1 MTLIDSKQLNKLW
14 AKSAD
19 LRSPQRD
26 RHLYDLAFFLW
37 TNKQFDEAVAVAD
50 SALEELAERVGSSL
64 WIEAMHL
71 KSLALHDSKRDEEA
85 ITAESEALRYGDTLS
100 APNERAFMHLHL
112 ADCYRTTEQ
121 QDLQEVEYLK
131 AVEAFQE
138 TDNKFFLS
146 QTYID
151 LINLYYRSGR
161 YLESKKYIQ
170 LVIPVL
176 EDNQST
182 DRMTFI
188 KYRLSGIERKLGN
201 LQASLVYAED
211 ALHLAKFVDDVVAIR
226 ENTIELAMVHEA
238 LENFEIAIELLD
250 SLIEENDETAKNRT
264 AAKAVYYRAR
274 ALELLA
280 KEPEAIKGYEKAV
293 PLLKAVDLA
302 DLAVNAQLALIH
314 ISTQTGGNNEHR

>member
-1 MTLIDSKQLNKLW
+1 MTFIDSKQLNKLW

-37 TNKQFDEAVAVAD
+37 TNKQFAEAVAVAD

-85 ITAESEALRYGDTLS
+85 ITTASEALKYGDTLS

-121 QDLQEVEYLK
+121 PDLQEVEYLK
-131 AVEAFQE
+131 AIEAFQE

-146 QTYID
+146 QAYID

-161 YLESKKYIQ
+161 YLESKKYVQ

-176 EDNQST
+176 EDSQSA

-201 LQASLVYAED
+201 LQAALMNAEE
-211 ALHLAKFVDDVVAIR
+211 ALHLAKFVDDVVATR

-238 LENFEIAIELLD
+238 LENYDIALELLD
-250 SLIEENDETAKNRT
+250 SLVEDNDDSLKNRS
-264 AAKAVYYRAR
+264 AAKAVYYRANIFR
-274 ALELLA
+274 MMGKLEQA
-280 KEPEAIKGYEKAV
+280 KFGFNQAI
-293 PLLKAVDLA
+293 PLLKSVDQNDLA
-302 DLAVNAQLALIH
+302 INAHLAYIH
-314 ISTQTGGNNEHR
+314 LT

>member
-1 MTLIDSKQLNKLW
+1 MTVIDSKQLNKLW
-14 AKSAD
+14 AKSTD

-37 TNKQFDEAVAVAD
+37 SNKQFDEAIAVVD

-85 ITAESEALRYGDTLS
+85 ISTATEALKYGDTLS

-121 QDLQEVEYLK
+121 QNLQEAEYLR
-131 AVEAFQE
+131 AIQAFKE

-146 QTYID
+146 QAYID

-161 YLESKKYIQ
+161 YLDSKKYIQ

-176 EDNQST
+176 EDTQST

-201 LQASLVYAED
+201 LQAALAYAEE
-211 ALHLAKFVDDVVAIR
+211 ALHLAKFVGDVVAIR

-238 LENFEIAIELLD
+238 LENFELAIELLD
-250 SLIEENDETAKNRT
+250 SLIEDNDEPAKNRS
-264 AAKAVYYRAR
+264 AAKAVYYRAG
-274 ALELLA
+274 LLSA
-280 KEPEAIKGYEKAV
+280 AGKAQEAQEAFAV
-293 PLLKAVDLA
+293 SIPLLSAVNQEDLA
-302 DLAVNAQLALIH
+302 INAHLAVIH
-314 ISTQTGGNNEHR
+314 LSTK

>member
-1 MTLIDSKQLNKLW
+1 MTVIDSKQLNKLW

-37 TNKQFDEAVAVAD
+37 TNKQFAEAVAVAD

-85 ITAESEALRYGDTLS
+85 ITTASEALKYGDTLS

-121 QDLQEVEYLK
+121 PDLQEVEYLK
-131 AVEAFQE
+131 AIEAFQE

-146 QTYID
+146 QAYID

-161 YLESKKYIQ
+161 YLESKKYVQ

-176 EDNQST
+176 EDTQST

-201 LQASLVYAED
+201 LQAALMNAEE
-211 ALHLAKFVDDVVAIR
+211 ALHLAKFVDDVVATR
-226 ENTIELAMVHEA
+226 ENTIELAMVHEV
-238 LENFEIAIELLD
+238 LENYDLAIELLD
-250 SLIEENDETAKNRT
+250 FLIEDNDEAVKNHS
-264 AAKAVYYRAR
+264 AAKALYYRAR
-274 ALELLA
+274 VLESRG
-280 KEPEAIKGYEKAV
+280 ESEEAVNNYKLCI
-293 PLLKAVDLA
+293 PLLKSVNLENLA
-302 DLAVNAQLALIH
+302 INAHLAILHFAC
-314 ISTQTGGNNEHR
+314 R

>member
-1 MTLIDSKQLNKLW
+1 MTVIDSKQLNKLW
-14 AKSAD
+14 AKSTD

-37 TNKQFDEAVAVAD
+37 SNKQFDEAIAVVD

-64 WIEAMHL
+64 WIETMHL

-85 ITAESEALRYGDTLS
+85 IAAASEALKYGDSLS
-100 APNERAFMHLHL
+100 GPNERAFMHLHL

-121 QDLQEVEYLK
+121 QGLQEIECLK
-131 AVEAFQE
+131 AVEAFKE

-146 QTYID
+146 QVYID
-151 LINLYYRSGR
+151 LINLYYRAGR
-161 YLESKKYIQ
+161 YLDSKKYVQ

-176 EDNQST
+176 EETQST

-201 LQASLVYAED
+201 LQAALMNAEE
-211 ALHLAKFVDDVVAIR
+211 ALHLAKFVGDVVATR

-238 LENFEIAIELLD
+238 LENYDIALELLD
-250 SLIEENDETAKNRT
+250 PLVQDNDDSIKNRS
-264 AAKAVYYRAR
+264 AAKAVYYRANIYR
-274 ALELLA
+274 MTGNLEQA
-280 KEPEAIKGYEKAV
+280 EIGFNQSI
-293 PLLKAVDLA
+293 PLLKSVDQNELA
-302 DLAVNAQLALIH
+302 INAYLALVHMKTLIQF
-314 ISTQTGGNNEHR
+314 S

>member
-14 AKSAD
+14 TKSTD
-19 LRSPQRD
+19 LNSPQRA

-37 TNKQFDEAVAVAD
+37 TNKQFDEAVAVAE
-50 SALEELAERVGSSL
+50 SAMEELAERVGSSL

-71 KSLALHDSKRDEEA
+71 KSLVLHDSKRDEEA
-85 ITAESEALRYGDTLS
+85 ISASSDALKYGDTLS

-112 ADCYRTTEQ
+112 ADCYRATEQ
-121 QDLQEVEYLK
+121 QDLQEGEYLK
-131 AVEAFQE
+131 AIGAFQE

-146 QTYID
+146 QAYID

-161 YLESKKYIQ
+161 YLESKKYVQ

-176 EDNQST
+176 EETQST

-201 LQASLVYAED
+201 LQVALVYAEE
-211 ALHLAKFVDDVVAIR
+211 ALHLAKFGRDIVAAR

-238 LENFEIAIELLD
+238 LGNYEIALELLD
-250 SLIEENDETAKNRT
+250 SLVEDNDDSIKNRS
-264 AAKAVYYRAR
+264 AAKAEYYRANIFR
-274 ALELLA
+274 MTGNLEQAKIGFRQSIPILKSVDQNELA
-280 KEPEAIKGYEKAV
+280 INAH
-293 PLLKAVDLA
+293 
-302 DLAVNAQLALIH
+302 LAVIH
-314 ISTQTGGNNEHR
+314 LTTTKGTKND